1 MPVLVFFPVASF
13 FTDAGD
19 SGVLLP
25 IALVGVVTLWFF
37 HSRRLAWLLL
47 RSVLVAGLLITVL
60 KILFLSCAAHWAAG
74 LSSPS
79 GHACLSAVVYGTL
92 ATLVSAGRPM
102 PARVVIYVATAAFVA
117 AICVSRVTLG
127 VHTWLEVV
135 VGLSVGLVAQLW
147 FAWSYAR
154 MAPLRIDLK
163 IFGAALLVTVLVAFG
178 VRLPAESLIRH
189 MAKRLGEKCMAAN
202 TIAVPGAGAARRA
215 GPDAQPFLSTATM
228 SSASARAV

>member
-1 MPVLVFFPVASF
+1 MIPVLIFSPVATF

-25 IALVGVVTLWFF
+25 VALVGVVTLWFF

-47 RSVLVAGLLITVL
+47 RSVLLAGLFIAAL
-60 KILFLSCAAHWAAG
+60 KILFLSCAAHWAPG

-92 ATLVSAGRPM
+92 ATLVASGRPA
-102 PARVVIYVATAAFVA
+102 PVRVAIYVVTAAFVA

-127 VHTWLEVV
+127 VHTVLEVA
-135 VGLSVGLVAQLW
+135 VGLSVGLIAQLW

-154 MAPLRIDLK
+154 MAPLRIDLRT
-163 IFGAALLVTVLVAFG
+163 FGAALLVTVLVAFG
-178 VRLPAESLIRH
+178 IRLPAESLIRH
-189 MAKRLGEKCMAAN
+189 MAKRLGEKCTAVVVALPPAAS
-202 TIAVPGAGAARRA
+202 GAA
-215 GPDAQPFLSTATM
+215 L
-228 SSASARAV
+228 ARAFSRS

>member
-13 FTDAGD
+13 LTDAGD

-25 IALVGVVTLWFF
+25 VALVGVATLWSF

-47 RSVLVAGLLITVL
+47 RSVLMAGLLIAAL

-92 ATLVSAGRPM
+92 ATLVASGRP
-102 PARVVIYVATAAFVA
+102 PYVRAAIYLATAAFVA

-135 VGLSVGLVAQLW
+135 VGAAVGMIAQLW

-154 MAPLRIDLK
+154 LPPLRIDLK
-163 IFGAALLVTVLVAFG
+163 TFGAALLVTVLVAFG

-189 MAKRLGEKCMAAN
+189 MAKRLGEKCM
-202 TIAVPGAGAARRA
+202 PA
-215 GPDAQPFLSTATM
+215 GPL
-228 SSASARAV
+228 ASPAALQARARPDPLINRS